1 MNAALRFLHR
11 LARGGVWA
19 LAGSIALFGLGASAP
34 AAAIDWHAAIVGDA
48 GQSVDAPAACPGCCS
63 GHGGISGRCASN
75 GRVYCADGTVS
86 PSCSCSSCGVTTT
99 CSGGQYWNGSACVCP
114 AGQSLVNGT
123 CRTSTPT
130 CSGGQVWN
138 GSACACPAGQSLVN
152 GTCRAPTP
160 TCSGGQTWNGS
171 ACACPVGQSL
181 VNGTCRTPAQVC
193 SGGQYWNG
201 SACVC
206 PAGLVLVNG
215 QCGAA
220 NPAFVIGPGISGNW
234 FDPTQSGHGLQ
245 IDVIK
250 APTATATIFW
260 FTFDNAG
267 NPAWL
272 LGVGSYSGNRL
283 EARAVRTLNGR
294 FPPNFVAS
302 QVNQL
307 DWGTLTVTFDDCTHG
322 RLDWAAAD
330 PNFTA
335 TGSMRLEQA
344 TQVAGTSC
352 P

>member
-1 MNAALRFLHR
+1 MNAAIRFLR
-11 LARGGVWA
+11 QLAQGGVWVLLVSLA
-19 LAGSIALFGLGASAP
+19 LLGLGAPTQAL
-34 AAAIDWHAAIVGDA
+34 AIDWHAAVVGDA
-48 GQSVDAPAACPGCCS
+48 GASVDAPNACPGCCS
-63 GHGGISGRCASN
+63 GHGGVSANCAAN
-75 GRVYCADGTVS
+75 GRVYCADGSVS
-86 PSCSCSSCGVTTT
+86 PSCLCSTCSATPT
-99 CSGGQYWNGSACVCP
+99 CSGGQFWNGVACVCP
-114 AGQSLVNGT
+114 SGQTLVSGSCRPMQTCNGGQVWTGTSCACPAGQAIVEGICRAPGT
-123 CRTSTPT
+123 S

-138 GSACACPAGQSLVN
+138 GVACACPTGQNMVN
-152 GTCRAPTP
+152 GYCQLPAQ
-160 TCSGGQTWNGS
+160 TCSGGQDWNGT
-171 ACACPVGQSL
+171 ACACPLGQVL
-181 VNGTCRTPAQVC
+181 INGHCGTP
-193 SGGQYWNG
+193 
-201 SACVC
+201 
-206 PAGLVLVNG
+206 
-215 QCGAA
+215 

-302 QVNQL
+302 QVNRL